1 MYDDTDEVG
10 KKWERPEELFCYDRT
25 GSSRSSC
32 CSAVIQTYCYRT
44 FVFVLSK
51 STCQE
56 YNKQPPMSKLYR
68 NAAIAAAAVGAGIF
82 LIPSSKKS
90 VPYDRQDIDPPL
102 LSFANQTNS
111 LETFGTQNI
120 ANAYSRGGGSDTH
133 LPGIA
138 TTRGMAGQWCLGS
151 RQTD

>member
-1 MYDDTDEVG
+1 
-10 KKWERPEELFCYDRT
+10 
-25 GSSRSSC
+25 
-32 CSAVIQTYCYRT
+32 
-44 FVFVLSK
+44 
-51 STCQE
+51 
-56 YNKQPPMSKLYR
+56 MSKLYR

-90 VPYDRQDIDPPL
+90 VP
-102 LSFANQTNS
+102 

-138 TTRGMAGQWCLGS
+138 TTRGQGKAEETMSKQINPKGVDTKHFVENVADQKADDKSGPEKALTKMAYGQEKGK
-151 RQTD
+151 